1 MQYSYSELLGMV
13 EVLSDA
19 GCSIA
24 RRVAISDVFASL
36 QDSRALWV
44 LDRVV
49 EMNAEIIGRFNT
61 ASMLYTF
68 TQNLFERYCC
78 ETAGCGRRD
87 QQYHD
92 LVHMCESRTVDLR
105 KIAAEVIREYDL
117 GIMVTRDCLEELC
130 AEQD

>member
-78 ETAGCGRRD
+78 ETAGCAISSTTTSSTCVNHEPSICAR
-87 QQYHD
+87 
-92 LVHMCESRTVDLR
+92 SRQR
-105 KIAAEVIREYDL
+105 
-117 GIMVTRDCLEELC
+117 
-130 AEQD
+130 